1 MSKSAFSIR
10 QHFSRLIQYI
20 WVLTISDVGICS
32 IIKPQLNFNESL
44 EQFPYWHKLFF
55 MNYLVKPGSEVGKAN
70 GLTVLLDAETFDY
83 TYHLRAGEGMY
94 LRCTRFDEFIP

>member
-1 MSKSAFSIR
+1 
-10 QHFSRLIQYI
+10 
-20 WVLTISDVGICS
+20 
-32 IIKPQLNFNESL
+32 
-44 EQFPYWHKLFF
+44 

-94 LRCTRFDEFIP
+94 LKCTSFDESLL